1 MIEKQR
7 KLSNKTE
14 KHECFFK
21 NSRNERTK
29 TQLCDQQRLRAK
41 IHTVYSQDIYLVA
54 YQNLDLLLKSKIEK
68 NTKYY

>member
-29 TQLCDQQRLRAK
+29 TGTTL
-41 IHTVYSQDIYLVA
+41 
-54 YQNLDLLLKSKIEK
+54 
-68 NTKYY
+68 